1 MQEEKLF
8 AVLQR
13 IRRHLHSYPELS
25 FQEEKTRAFIAEE
38 LAGLRLTV
46 ERVGGGLTASL
57 RKGRGKTVALRAD
70 MDALPLEDAKKVSYA
85 SKHKGICHA
94 CGHDAHMAMVLGA
107 AHLLQDQEFQGEVRF
122 LFQPGE
128 ELPPGGALP
137 MVQKGALN
145 GVDAIFGLH
154 LSPFVPFG
162 LIGLKKGAVMAAAD
176 RFKIT
181 VTGKSGHGAIPHKS
195 VDAIVAASQAVAALQ
210 TVASRWTDPLDPMVL
225 TIGRIQG
232 GTAFNIIAGE
242 VQMEGTVR
250 TLSAAL
256 RTTVPL
262 LMERALKGVA
272 LSHGASISL
281 EYSSGYPALVNPPE
295 PADLVA
301 KAATAQKVLW
311 MEQPLMGS
319 EDFSYYLEEVPG
331 CYFFLG
337 TAGEEE
343 AVSLHNCYFDFDE
356 RVLPLGASLLAKIA
370 RDYLETD

>member
-1 MQEEKLF
+1 MQEERLF
-8 AVLQR
+8 AVLQK

-25 FQEEKTRAFIAEE
+25 FQEEKTKAYIAEE
-38 LAGLRLTV
+38 LASLNLTV
-46 ERVGGGLTASL
+46 ERLGGGLVASL

-70 MDALPLEDAKKVSYA
+70 MDALPLQDTKPVAYA
-85 SKHKGICHA
+85 SRHKGVCHA

-107 AHLLQDQEFQGEVRF
+107 AHLLQGREFQGEVRF

-137 MVQKGALN
+137 MVQNGALK

-162 LIGLKKGAVMAAAD
+162 LVGLKKGVVMAAAD
-176 RFKIT
+176 RFTIT

-195 VDAIVAASQAVAALQ
+195 VDAIVTASQAIAALQ
-210 TVASRWTDPLDPMVL
+210 TVVSRWRDPLDPMVL

-250 TLSAAL
+250 TLSANL
-256 RTTVPL
+256 RTAVPL

-272 LSHGASISL
+272 ISHDASISL
-281 EYSSGYPALVNPPE
+281 NYSRGYPALVNSPE
-295 PADLVA
+295 TADLVA
-301 KAATAQKVLW
+301 KAATAGQVSWLA
-311 MEQPLMGS
+311 EPLMGS
-319 EDFSYYLEEVPG
+319 EDFSYYLQEVPG

-337 TAGEEE
+337 TAREEP
-343 AVSLHNCYFDFDE
+343 VSLHNSHFDFDE
-356 RVLPLGASLLAKIA
+356 RILPLGASLLAKIA
-370 RDYLETD
+370 RDYLRTT